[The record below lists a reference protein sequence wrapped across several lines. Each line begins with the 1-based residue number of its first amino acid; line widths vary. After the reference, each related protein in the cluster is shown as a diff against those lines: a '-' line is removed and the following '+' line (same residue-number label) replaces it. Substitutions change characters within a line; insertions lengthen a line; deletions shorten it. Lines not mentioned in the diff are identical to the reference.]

1 MARYLGCGI
10 GVRVKGGIAA
20 HSKPNRIAP
29 QTGAIMPVSPLDY
42 RYGRDAIKA
51 IWSQDGR
58 HARQLEVERA
68 LIWAHNQLGR
78 VSDEHYATVA
88 SISNP
93 EKVTAERVD
102 EIERETRHDI
112 MALTKAMAEAAGE
125 AGWCIHLGATSNDI
139 VDTAVGLQIKDS
151 VQIHREI
158 LVTLIGTLA
167 NLAERERDTV
177 MLGRTH
183 GQAAVPITFGLKIA
197 VFLDEFRRHLVRL
210 DEIHDR
216 ICVGKFLGAVG
227 TGAAQGENA
236 RELQRLILT
245 HLELSVPMV
254 TTQVVGRDRYI
265 EWVSWMA
272 NVATS
277 VEKLLQEIRNLQRS
291 EIAEV
296 GEWFDTEK
304 QVGSSTMAHKRNPI
318 TAENACGLARI
329 VRSFIVPSYENA
341 LLWHERDLANSSAE
355 RFTLSHAAIL
365 LDDVMAKCDRVMAKC
380 VVDTKN
386 MLANIERQNG
396 LVMAEKVMI
405 ELVDGGIPRDEAH
418 EILRTASMNCI
429 SQGIHLRE
437 ICANLEDITSRF
449 TGEQIEAMFN
459 PANHIGVSGEL
470 VDEAVALAR
479 SEISSD

>member
-1 MARYLGCGI
+1 
-10 GVRVKGGIAA
+10 
-20 HSKPNRIAP
+20 
-29 QTGAIMPVSPLDY
+29 MPVSPLDY
-42 RYGRDAIKA
+42 RYGREPIKMV
-51 IWSQDGR
+51 WSQEGR
-58 HARQLEVERA
+58 HARQLDVERA

-78 VSDEHYATVA
+78 VSDDDYAAVA
-88 SISNP
+88 AIANP
-93 EKVTAERVD
+93 ESVTIERVD
-102 EIERETRHDI
+102 EIENETRHDI
-112 MALTKAMAEAAGE
+112 MALTKAMAEVAGE

-139 VDTAVGLQIKDS
+139 VDTAVALQIKHSFD
-151 VQIHREI
+151 IHREI
-158 LVTLIGTLA
+158 LCTLLTTLA

-210 DEIHDR
+210 DEIR
-216 ICVGKFLGAVG
+216 ARVCAGKFLGAVG
-227 TGAAQGENA
+227 TGAAQGDDA

-245 HLELSVPMV
+245 NLGLTVPLV

-296 GEWFDTEK
+296 GEWFDAEK

-329 VRSFIVPSYENA
+329 VRSFIIPSYENA

-355 RFTLSHAAIL
+355 RFTLSHSAIL
-365 LDDVMAKCDRVMAKC
+365 LDDILAKCDRVMGKC
-380 VVDTKN
+380 VVDSEN
-386 MLANIERQNG
+386 MHANIERQNG

-405 ELVDGGIPRDEAH
+405 ELVDAGIPREEAH
-418 EILRTASMNCI
+418 EILRSASMDCI
-429 SQGIHLRE
+429 SNGRHLLDVCRE
-437 ICANLEDITSRF
+437 VDAIASRF
-449 TGEQIEAMFN
+449 DNDQLEAMFN
-459 PANHIGVSGEL
+459 PANHIGLSAEL
-470 VDEAVALAR
+470 VDEAVATTRKQL
-479 SEISSD
+479 ST

>member
-1 MARYLGCGI
+1 
-10 GVRVKGGIAA
+10 
-20 HSKPNRIAP
+20 
-29 QTGAIMPVSPLDY
+29 MPVSPLDY
-42 RYGRDAIKA
+42 RYGRDPIKE
-51 IWSQDGR
+51 IWSQNGR
-58 HARQLEVERA
+58 HSRQLEVERA

-78 VSDEHYATVA
+78 VSDEHYAAVA
-88 SISNP
+88 AISNP
-93 EKVTAERVD
+93 ESVTAERVD

-151 VQIHREI
+151 VSIHREI
-158 LVTLIGTLA
+158 LCQLIGTLA
-167 NLAERERDTV
+167 DLAERERDTV

-183 GQAAVPITFGLKIA
+183 GQAAVPITFGLKVA

-210 DEIHDR
+210 DEITPR
-216 ICVGKFLGAVG
+216 VCVGKFLGAVG
-227 TGAAQGENA
+227 TGAAQGVHA

-245 HLELSVPMV
+245 HLDLTVPLV

-296 GEWFDTEK
+296 GEYFDVEK

-318 TAENACGLARI
+318 IAENACGLARV

-380 VVDTKN
+380 VVDKDN
-386 MLANIERQNG
+386 MLLNIERQHG
-396 LVMAEKVMI
+396 LVMAERVMI

-418 EILRTASMNCI
+418 EILRAASMTCVNEKR
-429 SQGIHLRE
+429 HLRE
-437 ICANLEDITSRF
+437 VCGEIATITARFSEDALDEMLDPNS
-449 TGEQIEAMFN
+449 
-459 PANHIGVSGEL
+459 HIGVSGEL

-479 SEISSD
+479 SHL